1 MDKIKRIS
9 KAEEAKNDLSPAYY
23 SSLNHELP
31 STVKLRV
38 YLIDNDFKTIN
49 IEQDCKVKDL
59 IELLSR
65 KMGIEDYE
73 NFGIFEE
80 WSKGGKPDE
89 RLLANEQVLS
99 DLGNKKTQKKL
110 VIKCRVFRELN
121 IINANDAT
129 THLYYIQTKYCIL
142 SGYYFAGIINAT
154 ALATIQMQIEFGP
167 YSPNKHKIGFMQSR
181 IRDFVSTILLEK
193 YGAKHMEYQ
202 ILQTYS
208 TSSSVNFT

>member
-1 MDKIKRIS
+1 MDKNKRFNRT
-9 KAEEAKNDLSPAYY
+9 EEAKIDPSPAFY
-23 SSLNHELP
+23 SSLNHGSP
-31 STVKLRV
+31 RTVKLRV

-49 IEQDCKVKDL
+49 IELDCKVRDL
-59 IELLSR
+59 IEVLSK
-65 KMGIEDYE
+65 KMGIDDYE
-73 NFGIFEE
+73 NFGLFEE
-80 WSKGGKPDE
+80 WSKGGKTDE
-89 RLLANEQVLS
+89 RLLGNEQVLS

-142 SGYYFAGIINAT
+142 SGYYYAGITNAT
-154 ALATIQMQIEFGP
+154 ALAVIQMQIEFGP

-181 IRDFVSTILLEK
+181 IRDFVSTVLLEK
-193 YGAKHMEYQ
+193 HGAKHMEFQ
-202 ILQTYS
+202 LLEAYS